1 MTAYEIVTVFMGI
14 LSLLMSFGSFV
25 IALLAYLDRKN
36 KRK

>member
-1 MTAYEIVTVFMGI
+1 MTTYEAI
-14 LSLLMSFGSFV
+14 SLMIAFGMFI